1 MSFYSQKQK
10 GELEE
15 NDPSEKRWIVGN
27 PEKKRFQE
35 HLLENSFLEVFE
47 QNISH
52 ALQGSSVLIVPDTKK
67 TFVIAFES
75 LGIRKN
81 DEILVPAFCDSVVTS
96 PILRIGAVPI
106 FSDISLNDYALDKD
120 SVEEKIS
127 SRTKAIVVAHYFGQ
141 PALGSEEILKIAKQR
156 NIPVIEWVAQSFGAK
171 IKIDGEERFVGTLG
185 DVGCLRF
192 ILEKPSSHL
201 NIGSLVFREEGSLY
215 GEAGRIRNL
224 KKGD

>member
-106 FSDISLNDYALDKD
+106 FSDISLNDMRW
-120 SVEEKIS
+120 I
-127 SRTKAIVVAHYFGQ
+127 RIR
-141 PALGSEEILKIAKQR
+141 LKK
-156 NIPVIEWVAQSFGAK
+156 K
-171 IKIDGEERFVGTLG
+171 
-185 DVGCLRF
+185 
-192 ILEKPSSHL
+192 SHL
-201 NIGSLVFREEGSLY
+201 GRKLSSLRIISDSLRS
-215 GEAGRIRNL
+215 GR
-224 KKGD
+224 KKY